1 YVAMVP
7 GDHAT
12 IRNRAHYKQIY
23 DEIARVFASSSNNNN
38 SGR

>member
-7 GDHAT
+7 GDHTT

-23 DEIARVFASSSNNNN
+23 DEIARVFASSN
-38 SGR
+38 SSSGQ